1 MEMFHRI
8 VMYSNYE
15 LLLIQPNSTCLYD
28 SMLVPWDSIETSY
41 NNTTGT
47 ADLYSNYNSTQN
59 SLHHFLEKYEKREI

>member
-15 LLLIQPNSTCLYD
+15 LLLTQPNSTCLYD
-28 SMLVPWDSIETSY
+28 SMLVPWDSIETTY

-47 ADLYSNYNSTQN
+47 TNVNRILCII
-59 SLHHFLEKYEKREI
+59 FLKNTRKEKYEAGST